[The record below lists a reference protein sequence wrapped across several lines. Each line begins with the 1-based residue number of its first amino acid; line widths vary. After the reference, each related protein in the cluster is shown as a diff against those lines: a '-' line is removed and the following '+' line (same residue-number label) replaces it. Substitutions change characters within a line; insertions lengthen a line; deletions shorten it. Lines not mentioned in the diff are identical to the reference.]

1 MDERNEQD
9 ERLSQRPP
17 AEGVRIIR
25 AEEAQA
31 ALEAGQVAGRRP
43 EDEPR
48 YGDVPPQPA
57 GPRPAHRFP
66 LPDSVDPASAV
77 PRSPVRAGQAET
89 GAGSAPEWPPAP
101 VAPSAA
107 GTPPDVPPEEGITV
121 PAGSG
126 PELPHWTDPPTGEVP
141 RIVPQESS
149 GSAESDDMA
158 AWHALGAR
166 GLRWRDEASDWDD
179 MEDVATLGGEETRL
193 GALDTTK
200 SEHSDVFSFDE
211 QFERLGEQRAFP
223 SAQYAGSVD
232 SGTEASFE
240 EAPVPVE
247 PPGHEAPGLTRTFRG
262 GEGPPPRTG
271 DGERDLPTAF
281 GVGAGLL
288 VLLFIAYAIGS
299 TAMVVVG
306 AVVVTATALEF
317 YNVIQRRGFRP
328 ATLLGVCATL
338 GVMFGAYW
346 RGEPALPLVLVL
358 VFGTSMLWYLLE
370 VVQARPVVNIAL
382 TLMAFIWVG
391 LLGSYAALLLR
402 PHHGKNL
409 LLLPVLATVAAD
421 VVAYAAGST
430 LGSRPLA
437 PRISPG
443 KTWEGVFVGLLGS
456 VLVSIAVG
464 KIFLD
469 NTWTLKHALVLGVV
483 VGVVAPLGDLCESM
497 VKRDLHL
504 KDSGGSL
511 PGHGGLLDRF
521 DGLLFVLP
529 AAYYLVQYFKMH

>member
-1 MDERNEQD
+1 
-9 ERLSQRPP
+9 
-17 AEGVRIIR
+17 
-25 AEEAQA
+25 
-31 ALEAGQVAGRRP
+31 
-43 EDEPR
+43 
-48 YGDVPPQPA
+48 
-57 GPRPAHRFP
+57 
-66 LPDSVDPASAV
+66 
-77 PRSPVRAGQAET
+77 
-89 GAGSAPEWPPAP
+89 
-101 VAPSAA
+101 
-107 GTPPDVPPEEGITV
+107 
-121 PAGSG
+121 
-126 PELPHWTDPPTGEVP
+126 
-141 RIVPQESS
+141 
-149 GSAESDDMA
+149 MA
-158 AWHALGAR
+158 AWRALGSR

-179 MEDVATLGGEETRL
+179 LEDVAALGGEETRL
-193 GALDTTK
+193 GALDTTR

-211 QFERLGEQRAFP
+211 QFERLGEQRA
-223 SAQYAGSVD
+223 AQSGQYSGSVE
-232 SGTEASFE
+232 SGTEASSD
-240 EAPVPVE
+240 EATPGDDPGVE
-247 PPGHEAPGLTRTFRG
+247 WPAFTRPSGG
-262 GEGPPPRTG
+262 GEGPPPRPG
-271 DGERDLPTAF
+271 EGERDLPTAF
-281 GVGAGLL
+281 GVGIGLL

-306 AVVVTATALEF
+306 AIVVTATALEL
-317 YNVIQRRGFRP
+317 YNLIQRRGFRP
-328 ATLLGVCATL
+328 ATLLGVCASL
-338 GVMFGAYW
+338 GIMFGAYW
-346 RGEPALPLVLVL
+346 RGEQALPLVLVL
-358 VFGTSMLWYLLE
+358 VFGTSVLWYMLE
-370 VVQARPVVNIAL
+370 VVQARPVVNVAL

-421 VVAYAAGST
+421 VIAYAAGST

-483 VGVVAPLGDLCESM
+483 VGVVAPIGDLWESM

>member
-1 MDERNEQD
+1 ME
-9 ERLSQRPP
+9 
-17 AEGVRIIR
+17 
-25 AEEAQA
+25 
-31 ALEAGQVAGRRP
+31 
-43 EDEPR
+43 
-48 YGDVPPQPA
+48 
-57 GPRPAHRFP
+57 
-66 LPDSVDPASAV
+66 
-77 PRSPVRAGQAET
+77 
-89 GAGSAPEWPPAP
+89 
-101 VAPSAA
+101 
-107 GTPPDVPPEEGITV
+107 
-121 PAGSG
+121 
-126 PELPHWTDPPTGEVP
+126 
-141 RIVPQESS
+141 
-149 GSAESDDMA
+149 
-158 AWHALGAR
+158 AWHALGSR

-193 GALDTTK
+193 GALDTNK

-211 QFERLGEQRAFP
+211 QFERLGEQRGGP
-223 SAQYAGSVD
+223 SAQYTSSVE
-232 SGTEASFE
+232 SGTETSSQQ
-240 EAPVPVE
+240 APAPAE
-247 PPGHEAPGLTRTFRG
+247 PPAYEAPGPTSPLRG
-262 GEGPPPRTG
+262 GGGPPPRTG
-271 DGERDLPTAF
+271 EGERDLPTAF
-281 GVGAGLL
+281 GVGVGLL
-288 VLLFIAYAIGS
+288 VLLFITYAIGS
-299 TAMVVVG
+299 TAMVVVA
-306 AVVVTATALEF
+306 AVVVTATALEL

-328 ATLLGVCATL
+328 ATLLGVCASL

-346 RGEPALPLVLVL
+346 KGEQALPLVLVL
-358 VFGTSMLWYLLE
+358 VFGASMLWYMLE

-421 VVAYAAGST
+421 VIAYAAGST

>member
-1 MDERNEQD
+1 
-9 ERLSQRPP
+9 
-17 AEGVRIIR
+17 
-25 AEEAQA
+25 
-31 ALEAGQVAGRRP
+31 
-43 EDEPR
+43 
-48 YGDVPPQPA
+48 
-57 GPRPAHRFP
+57 
-66 LPDSVDPASAV
+66 
-77 PRSPVRAGQAET
+77 
-89 GAGSAPEWPPAP
+89 
-101 VAPSAA
+101 
-107 GTPPDVPPEEGITV
+107 
-121 PAGSG
+121 
-126 PELPHWTDPPTGEVP
+126 
-141 RIVPQESS
+141 
-149 GSAESDDMA
+149 
-158 AWHALGAR
+158 
-166 GLRWRDEASDWDD
+166 

-211 QFERLGEQRAFP
+211 QFERLGEQRAGP
-223 SAQYAGSVD
+223 SPQYTGSMD

-240 EAPVPVE
+240 EAPVPAE
-247 PPGHEAPGLTRTFRG
+247 PPGHEAPGPTRTSRG
-262 GEGPPPRTG
+262 GEGPHPRTG

-328 ATLLGVCATL
+328 ATLLGVSATL

-358 VFGTSMLWYLLE
+358 VFGTSMLWYMLE

-483 VGVVAPLGDLCESM
+483 VGVVAPIGDLCESM

>member
-1 MDERNEQD
+1 VDERNEQD

-77 PRSPVRAGQAET
+77 PRSPVRSGQAET

-121 PAGSG
+121 TPGSG

-141 RIVPQESS
+141 RIVPQESA
-149 GSAESDDMA
+149 GSAEPDDMA

-240 EAPVPVE
+240 EAPVPAE
-247 PPGHEAPGLTRTFRG
+247 PPGHEVLGPTRTARG

-306 AVVVTATALEF
+306 AVVVTATALEL

-358 VFGTSMLWYLLE
+358 VFGTSMLWYMLE

-421 VVAYAAGST
+421 VIAYAAGST

-483 VGVVAPLGDLCESM
+483 VGVVAPIGDLCESM

>member
-1 MDERNEQD
+1 
-9 ERLSQRPP
+9 
-17 AEGVRIIR
+17 
-25 AEEAQA
+25 
-31 ALEAGQVAGRRP
+31 
-43 EDEPR
+43 
-48 YGDVPPQPA
+48 
-57 GPRPAHRFP
+57 
-66 LPDSVDPASAV
+66 
-77 PRSPVRAGQAET
+77 
-89 GAGSAPEWPPAP
+89 
-101 VAPSAA
+101 
-107 GTPPDVPPEEGITV
+107 
-121 PAGSG
+121 
-126 PELPHWTDPPTGEVP
+126 
-141 RIVPQESS
+141 
-149 GSAESDDMA
+149 
-158 AWHALGAR
+158 
-166 GLRWRDEASDWDD
+166 
-179 MEDVATLGGEETRL
+179 L

-240 EAPVPVE
+240 EAPVPAE
-247 PPGHEAPGLTRTFRG
+247 PPGHEVLGPTRTSRG

-288 VLLFIAYAIGS
+288 VLLFVAYAIGS

-306 AVVVTATALEF
+306 AVVVTATALEL

-358 VFGTSMLWYLLE
+358 VFGTSMLWYMLE

-421 VVAYAAGST
+421 VIAYAAGST

-483 VGVVAPLGDLCESM
+483 VGVVAPIGDLCESM

>member
-1 MDERNEQD
+1 
-9 ERLSQRPP
+9 
-17 AEGVRIIR
+17 
-25 AEEAQA
+25 
-31 ALEAGQVAGRRP
+31 
-43 EDEPR
+43 
-48 YGDVPPQPA
+48 VPP
-57 GPRPAHRFP
+57 
-66 LPDSVDPASAV
+66 
-77 PRSPVRAGQAET
+77 
-89 GAGSAPEWPPAP
+89 
-101 VAPSAA
+101 
-107 GTPPDVPPEEGITV
+107 
-121 PAGSG
+121 GSG
-126 PELPHWTDPPTGEVP
+126 PALPHWTDPPTGEVP
-141 RIVPQESS
+141 RIMPQESS
-149 GSAESDDMA
+149 GSAEPDDMA

-211 QFERLGEQRAFP
+211 QFERLGEQRAGP
-223 SAQYAGSVD
+223 SPQYTGSVD

-240 EAPVPVE
+240 EAPVPAE
-247 PPGHEAPGLTRTFRG
+247 PSGHEAPGPTRTSRG
-262 GEGPPPRTG
+262 GEGPPARTG

-306 AVVVTATALEF
+306 AVVVTATALEL

-358 VFGTSMLWYLLE
+358 VFGTSMLWYMLE

-421 VVAYAAGST
+421 VIAYAAGST

-483 VGVVAPLGDLCESM
+483 VGVVAPIGDLCESM

>member
-1 MDERNEQD
+1 
-9 ERLSQRPP
+9 
-17 AEGVRIIR
+17 
-25 AEEAQA
+25 
-31 ALEAGQVAGRRP
+31 
-43 EDEPR
+43 
-48 YGDVPPQPA
+48 
-57 GPRPAHRFP
+57 
-66 LPDSVDPASAV
+66 
-77 PRSPVRAGQAET
+77 
-89 GAGSAPEWPPAP
+89 
-101 VAPSAA
+101 
-107 GTPPDVPPEEGITV
+107 
-121 PAGSG
+121 
-126 PELPHWTDPPTGEVP
+126 
-141 RIVPQESS
+141 
-149 GSAESDDMA
+149 
-158 AWHALGAR
+158 
-166 GLRWRDEASDWDD
+166 
-179 MEDVATLGGEETRL
+179 
-193 GALDTTK
+193 
-200 SEHSDVFSFDE
+200 
-211 QFERLGEQRAFP
+211 
-223 SAQYAGSVD
+223 
-232 SGTEASFE
+232 
-240 EAPVPVE
+240 
-247 PPGHEAPGLTRTFRG
+247 
-262 GEGPPPRTG
+262 
-271 DGERDLPTAF
+271 
-281 GVGAGLL
+281 
-288 VLLFIAYAIGS
+288 VLLFITYAIGS
-299 TAMVVVG
+299 TAMVVV
-306 AVVVTATALEF
+306 AAIVVTATALEL
-317 YNVIQRRGFRP
+317 YYVIQRRGFRP
-328 ATLLGVCATL
+328 ATLLGVSASL

-346 RGEPALPLVLVL
+346 KGEQALPLVLVL
-358 VFGTSMLWYLLE
+358 VFAASMLWYMLE

-421 VVAYAAGST
+421 VIAYAAGST